1 MICEQPLQN
10 DHHDLDILLA
20 DAFSEIDTGDLT
32 STFDHLDLFWARLAV
47 HIRAEHLHLFPVII
61 ETFPSAGTA
70 AMISDEFGSPDAA
83 IRRLRDDHNFFMRR
97 LGHAVRTLREHASE
111 STTASIPPDMLS
123 GIRSDLDAIAARLL
137 EHNRI
142 EEEYIYPLAEKL
154 LGEDQ
159 FANLCREIR
168 KELANLPSRFVR

>member
-1 MICEQPLQN
+1 MTGEQPLQN

-20 DAFSEIDTGDLT
+20 DACSEIDVGDLA

-47 HIRAEHLHLFPVII
+47 HIRAEHLHLFPVVI
-61 ETFPSAGTA
+61 ETFSSAGTA
-70 AMISDEFGSPDAA
+70 AMISGEFGSPEAA

-97 LGHAVRTLREHASE
+97 LGDAVRTLSEHASKFK
-111 STTASIPPDMLS
+111 TGSIPPDMLA
-123 GIRSDLDAIAARLL
+123 GLKGDVDAIAIRLR

-159 FANLCREIR
+159 FANLYREIR
-168 KELANLPSRFVR
+168 KELANLPARFC